1 MYFSSMKQ
9 TRTQFIQQRIRL
21 ELKYVKFLMFSDET
35 IKSSLKKNK
44 ELQSK
49 RRNEMIWMIWNL
61 SRDAQNTQSGSLW
74 RKTPEDIRKM
84 ILHEIC
90 KVWSTTS
97 RIGKNIQQIEAVVK
111 IIWERKMKNL
121 QEREFKLIEQ
131 KDGKLII
138 SPPKMKKKGKEENEE
153 E

>member
-1 MYFSSMKQ
+1 
-9 TRTQFIQQRIRL
+9 
-21 ELKYVKFLMFSDET
+21 
-35 IKSSLKKNK
+35 
-44 ELQSK
+44 
-49 RRNEMIWMIWNL
+49 MIWVIWNL
-61 SRDAQNTQSGSLW
+61 SRDAQNAQSGSLW

-97 RIGKNIQQIEAVVK
+97 RIGKNIRQIEATVK

-121 QEREFKLIEQ
+121 QEKEFKLIEK

-138 SPPKMKKKGKEENEE
+138 SLPQQTRKMK
-153 E
+153 